1 MEPSPWTVYLV
12 RPSLIVV
19 GIDGNTGHIDPRA
32 AEKLLID
39 ISNAID
45 RTVDYVTIFARPV
58 IAVAG
63 SKIEACR
70 RAVAVLHMYAVA
82 PDVVKGIRINCACG
96 ISDQ

>member
-1 MEPSPWTVYLV
+1 MDGVFLV

-82 PDVVKGIRINCACG
+82 PDVVKGTHINCACG